1 MFLNQSDKITI
12 YRPAWLAGNKMQ
24 IIKRLRLRARLAG
37 SKKGINTGINHFHPL
52 GVFLNDLSDC
62 TQHQLSAGGE
72 ELPMLPVTWDGVLV
86 SISLIVAFIAS
97 FTALDT
103 AGRVAVSR
111 GWSARFWLLAG
122 GSAMGIGIW
131 AMHFIGMLAMM
142 MPVTMR
148 YDIRLT
154 SLSLLVAILASCLAF
169 GQTVGGLH
177 LTRHRLLRGSL
188 ILGAGVAAMHYLGMY
203 ALLIEPRPEWNSVL
217 VVLSVLIAFVASG
230 VALWLA
236 FHLRKGEHHLLLM
249 RGLAS
254 LVMGIAIA
262 GMHYVGMAAAT
273 FSHHSMMQSQGLSNP
288 GLAVWVTLITL
299 TILGITLLCSMLDAQ
314 MRATRLAARLRFA
327 NKELLQLALHDNL
340 TALPNR
346 VMLEQ
351 QLDRVIK
358 KAMLN
363 DFRFA
368 VIYMDLDGFKAV
380 NDTWGHHVGDRL
392 LLAVAERLRSQLSE
406 TMLLAR
412 LGGDEFVL
420 MVKRCDISPA
430 RQLAQRLVKVIGKP
444 FEFDRYVLHVSLS
457 AGIAIFPLHGRNRQ
471 ELLFN
476 ADAAMY
482 HTKNSGRNGWCLFE
496 RAMSAATQ
504 HQLELTNDLWE
515 ALERQ
520 QMRLFYQPKF
530 RSGGTRL
537 MGFEALLRW
546 QHPQRGLLTPELFL
560 PRAEKTG
567 QIVALGNWVI
577 EEACRQLRIWHN
589 QGHTEWTVSVNLS
602 ALQFHQRDLLATL
615 TRTLTRYQL
624 PGCALM
630 LEITEAIA
638 MRDPVFSQQRIR
650 ELQQAGVSIAIDN
663 FGIGYANLLHLKDL
677 DASELKI
684 DRSFINSLR
693 PGSED
698 ATVVSAMLTL
708 AQSLNLRMVAEGVE
722 TEEQQ
727 HLLTSLGFDALQ
739 GYLLGKPTPADRVE
753 VFSLAAR
760 QHPMPAASG

>member
-1 MFLNQSDKITI
+1 
-12 YRPAWLAGNKMQ
+12 
-24 IIKRLRLRARLAG
+24 
-37 SKKGINTGINHFHPL
+37 
-52 GVFLNDLSDC
+52 
-62 TQHQLSAGGE
+62 
-72 ELPMLPVTWDGVLV
+72 MLPVTWDSVLICV
-86 SISLIVAFIAS
+86 SLIVVFIAT

-111 GWSARFWLLAG
+111 GWSARFWLLVG
-122 GSAMGIGIW
+122 GIAMGIGVW
-131 AMHFIGMLAMM
+131 SMHFIGMLAMM
-142 MPVTMR
+142 LPMIMR
-148 YDIRLT
+148 YDTRLT
-154 SLSLLVAILASCLAF
+154 ILSLLVAILASVLAF

-177 LTRHRLLRGSL
+177 LTRQRLLRGTL
-188 ILGAGVAAMHYLGMY
+188 ILGAGVVVMHYLGMY
-203 ALLIEPRPEWNSVL
+203 ALLIEPQPEWNALL
-217 VVLSVLIAFVASG
+217 VALSVLIAFAASG
-230 VALWLA
+230 LALWLA
-236 FHLRKGEHHLLLM
+236 FHLRQGDHHLMLM

-262 GMHYVGMAAAT
+262 GMHYVGMAAAE
-273 FSHHSMMQSQGLSNP
+273 FSHSSMMQPHGVSNA

-299 TILGITLLCSMLDAQ
+299 TILGVTLLSSMLDAQ
-314 MRATRLAARLRFA
+314 LRAARLATRLNRANQELR
-327 NKELLQLALHDNL
+327 QLAMHDNL
-340 TALPNR
+340 TTLPNR

-351 QLDRVIK
+351 QLDLAIK
-358 KAMLN
+358 QAMLN
-363 DFRFA
+363 EHRFA

-392 LLAVAERLRSQLSE
+392 LVAVAERLCSQLSN
-406 TMLLAR
+406 TMLLVR

-420 MVKRCDISPA
+420 MAECDISAA
-430 RQLAQRLVKVIGKP
+430 RQLAQKLVKVISSP
-444 FEFDRYVLHVSLS
+444 FELDRYVLHVSLS

-482 HTKNSGRNGWCLFE
+482 HTKHSGRNGWCLFE
-496 RAMSAATQ
+496 PAMSAATQ
-504 HQLELTNDLWE
+504 HQLELANDLWE
-515 ALERQ
+515 AIERE

-530 RSGGTRL
+530 CSGGTRL

-567 QIVALGNWVI
+567 QIIALGNWVI
-577 EEACRQLRIWHN
+577 GEACRQLRIWHS
-589 QGHTEWTVSVNLS
+589 QGHSDWTVSVNLS
-602 ALQFHQRDLLATL
+602 ALQFHQRDLLTILTQTL
-615 TRTLTRYQL
+615 ARNQL
-624 PGCALM
+624 PGSALM

-638 MRDPVFSQQRIR
+638 MRDPAFSQQRIR
-650 ELQQAGVSIAIDN
+650 ELQQAGVSVAIDN

-684 DRSFINSLR
+684 DRSFINCLR

-753 VFSLAAR
+753 ALSFPSLR
-760 QHPMPAASG
+760 QPVASLSG

>member
-1 MFLNQSDKITI
+1 
-12 YRPAWLAGNKMQ
+12 
-24 IIKRLRLRARLAG
+24 
-37 SKKGINTGINHFHPL
+37 
-52 GVFLNDLSDC
+52 
-62 TQHQLSAGGE
+62 
-72 ELPMLPVTWDGVLV
+72 MLPVTWDSVLICV
-86 SISLIVAFIAS
+86 SLIVAFIAS

-111 GWSARFWLLAG
+111 GWSARFWLLVG
-122 GSAMGIGIW
+122 GIAMGIGVW

-142 MPVTMR
+142 MPMMMR
-148 YDIRLT
+148 YDTRLT
-154 SLSLLVAILASCLAF
+154 ILSLLVAILASVLAF

-177 LTRHRLLRGSL
+177 LTRQRLLRGTL
-188 ILGAGVAAMHYLGMY
+188 ILGAGVVVMHYLGMY
-203 ALLIEPRPEWNSVL
+203 ALLIEPQPEWNALL
-217 VVLSVLIAFVASG
+217 VALSVLIAFAASG
-230 VALWLA
+230 LALWLA
-236 FHLRKGEHHLLLM
+236 FHLRQGDHHLMLM

-262 GMHYVGMAAAT
+262 GMHYVGMAAAE
-273 FSHHSMMQSQGLSNP
+273 FSHSSMMQPHGVSNA

-299 TILGITLLCSMLDAQ
+299 TILGITLLSSMLDAQ
-314 MRATRLAARLRFA
+314 LRAARLATRLNRANQELR
-327 NKELLQLALHDNL
+327 QLAMHDNL
-340 TALPNR
+340 TTLPNR

-351 QLDRVIK
+351 QLDLAIK
-358 KAMLN
+358 QAMLN
-363 DFRFA
+363 EHRFA

-392 LLAVAERLRSQLSE
+392 LVAVAERLCSQLSN
-406 TMLLAR
+406 TMLLVR

-420 MVKRCDISPA
+420 MAECDISAA
-430 RQLAQRLVKVIGKP
+430 RQLAQKLVKVISSP
-444 FEFDRYVLHVSLS
+444 FELDRYVLHVSLS

-482 HTKNSGRNGWCLFE
+482 HTKHSGRNGWCLFE
-496 RAMSAATQ
+496 PAMSAATQ
-504 HQLELTNDLWE
+504 HQLELANDLWE
-515 ALERQ
+515 AIERE

-530 RSGGTRL
+530 CSGGTRL

-567 QIVALGNWVI
+567 QIIALGNWVI
-577 EEACRQLRIWHN
+577 GEACRQLRIWHS
-589 QGHTEWTVSVNLS
+589 QGHSDWTVSVNLS
-602 ALQFHQRDLLATL
+602 ALQFHQRDLLTILTQTL
-615 TRTLTRYQL
+615 ARNQL
-624 PGCALM
+624 PGSALM

-638 MRDPVFSQQRIR
+638 MRDPAFSQQRIR
-650 ELQQAGVSIAIDN
+650 ELQQAGVSVAIDN

-684 DRSFINSLR
+684 DRSFINCLR

-753 VFSLAAR
+753 ALSFPSLR
-760 QHPMPAASG
+760 QPVASLSG

>member
-1 MFLNQSDKITI
+1 
-12 YRPAWLAGNKMQ
+12 
-24 IIKRLRLRARLAG
+24 
-37 SKKGINTGINHFHPL
+37 
-52 GVFLNDLSDC
+52 
-62 TQHQLSAGGE
+62 
-72 ELPMLPVTWDGVLV
+72 MLPVTWDSVLICV
-86 SISLIVAFIAS
+86 SLIVAFIAS

-111 GWSARFWLLAG
+111 GWSARFWLLVG
-122 GSAMGIGIW
+122 GTAMGIGVW

-142 MPVTMR
+142 LPMMMR
-148 YDIRLT
+148 YDTRLT
-154 SLSLLVAILASCLAF
+154 ILSLLVAILASMLAF

-177 LTRHRLLRGSL
+177 LTRQRLLRGTL
-188 ILGAGVAAMHYLGMY
+188 ILGAGVAIMHYLCMY
-203 ALLIEPRPEWNSVL
+203 ALLIEPQPEWNALL
-217 VVLSVLIAFVASG
+217 VALSVLIAFAASG
-230 VALWLA
+230 LALWLA
-236 FHLRKGEHHLLLM
+236 FHLRQGDHHLMLM

-262 GMHYVGMAAAT
+262 GMHYVGMAAAE
-273 FSHHSMMQSQGLSNP
+273 FSHSSMMQPHGVSNA

-299 TILGITLLCSMLDAQ
+299 TILGITLLSSMLDAQ
-314 MRATRLAARLRFA
+314 LRAARLATRLNRANQELR
-327 NKELLQLALHDNL
+327 QLAMHDNL
-340 TALPNR
+340 TTLPNR

-351 QLDRVIK
+351 QLDLAIK
-358 KAMLN
+358 QAMIN
-363 DFRFA
+363 EHRFA

-392 LLAVAERLRSQLSE
+392 LVAVAERLRSQLSN
-406 TMLLAR
+406 TMLLVR

-420 MVKRCDISPA
+420 MAECDISAA
-430 RQLAQRLVKVIGKP
+430 RQLAQKLVKVISSP
-444 FEFDRYVLHVSLS
+444 FELDRYVLHVSLS

-482 HTKNSGRNGWCLFE
+482 HTKHSGRNGWCLFE
-496 RAMSAATQ
+496 PAMSAATQ
-504 HQLELTNDLWE
+504 HQLELANDLWE
-515 ALERQ
+515 AIERE

-530 RSGGTRL
+530 CSGGARL

-567 QIVALGNWVI
+567 QIIALGNWVI
-577 EEACRQLRIWHN
+577 GEACRQLRIWHN
-589 QGHTEWTVSVNLS
+589 QGHSDWTVSVNLS
-602 ALQFHQRDLLATL
+602 ALQFHQRDLLTILTQTL
-615 TRTLTRYQL
+615 ARYQL
-624 PGCALM
+624 PGSALM

-638 MRDPVFSQQRIR
+638 MRDPAFSQQRIR
-650 ELQQAGVSIAIDN
+650 ELQQAGVSVAIDN

-684 DRSFINSLR
+684 DRSFINCLR

-753 VFSLAAR
+753 ALSFPSLR
-760 QHPMPAASG
+760 QPVASLSG

>member
-1 MFLNQSDKITI
+1 
-12 YRPAWLAGNKMQ
+12 
-24 IIKRLRLRARLAG
+24 
-37 SKKGINTGINHFHPL
+37 
-52 GVFLNDLSDC
+52 
-62 TQHQLSAGGE
+62 
-72 ELPMLPVTWDGVLV
+72 MLPVTWDSVLICV
-86 SISLIVAFIAS
+86 SLIVVFIAS

-111 GWSARFWLLAG
+111 GWSARFWLLVG
-122 GSAMGIGIW
+122 GIAMGIGVW

-142 MPVTMR
+142 MPMMMR
-148 YDIRLT
+148 YDTRLT
-154 SLSLLVAILASCLAF
+154 ILSLLVAILASVLAF

-177 LTRHRLLRGSL
+177 LTRQRLLRGTL
-188 ILGAGVAAMHYLGMY
+188 ILGAGVVVMHYLGMY
-203 ALLIEPRPEWNSVL
+203 ALLIEPQPEWNALL
-217 VVLSVLIAFVASG
+217 VALSVLIAFAASG
-230 VALWLA
+230 LALWLA
-236 FHLRKGEHHLLLM
+236 FHLRQGDHHLMLM

-262 GMHYVGMAAAT
+262 GMHYVGMAAAE
-273 FSHHSMMQSQGLSNP
+273 FSHSSMMQPHGVSNA

-299 TILGITLLCSMLDAQ
+299 TILGVTLLSSMLDAQ
-314 MRATRLAARLRFA
+314 LRAARLATRLNRANQELR
-327 NKELLQLALHDNL
+327 QLAMHDNL
-340 TALPNR
+340 TTLPNR

-351 QLDRVIK
+351 QLDLAIK
-358 KAMLN
+358 QAMLN
-363 DFRFA
+363 EHHFA

-392 LLAVAERLRSQLSE
+392 LVAVAERLCSQLSN
-406 TMLLAR
+406 TMLLVR

-420 MVKRCDISPA
+420 MAECDISAA
-430 RQLAQRLVKVIGKP
+430 RQLAQKLVKVISSP
-444 FEFDRYVLHVSLS
+444 FELDRYVLHVSLS

-482 HTKNSGRNGWCLFE
+482 HTKHSGRNGWCLFE
-496 RAMSAATQ
+496 PAMSAATQ
-504 HQLELTNDLWE
+504 HQLELANDLWE
-515 ALERQ
+515 AIERE

-530 RSGGTRL
+530 CSGGTRL

-567 QIVALGNWVI
+567 QIIALGNWVI
-577 EEACRQLRIWHN
+577 GEACRQLRIWHS
-589 QGHTEWTVSVNLS
+589 QGHSDWTVSVNLS
-602 ALQFHQRDLLATL
+602 ALQFHQRDLLTILTQTL
-615 TRTLTRYQL
+615 ARYQL
-624 PGCALM
+624 PGSALM

-638 MRDPVFSQQRIR
+638 MRDPAFSQQRIR
-650 ELQQAGVSIAIDN
+650 ELQQAGVSVAIDN

-684 DRSFINSLR
+684 DRSFINCLR

-753 VFSLAAR
+753 ALSFPSLR
-760 QHPMPAASG
+760 QPVASLSG

>member
-1 MFLNQSDKITI
+1 
-12 YRPAWLAGNKMQ
+12 
-24 IIKRLRLRARLAG
+24 
-37 SKKGINTGINHFHPL
+37 
-52 GVFLNDLSDC
+52 
-62 TQHQLSAGGE
+62 
-72 ELPMLPVTWDGVLV
+72 MLPVTWDSVLICV
-86 SISLIVAFIAS
+86 SLIVAFIAS

-111 GWSARFWLLAG
+111 GWSARFWLLVG
-122 GSAMGIGIW
+122 GIAMGIGVW

-142 MPVTMR
+142 LPMMMR
-148 YDIRLT
+148 YDTRLT
-154 SLSLLVAILASCLAF
+154 ILSLLVAILASVLAF

-177 LTRHRLLRGSL
+177 LTRQRLLRGTL
-188 ILGAGVAAMHYLGMY
+188 ILGAGVVVMHYLGMY
-203 ALLIEPRPEWNSVL
+203 ALLIEPQPEWNALL
-217 VVLSVLIAFVASG
+217 VALSVLIAFAASG
-230 VALWLA
+230 LALWLA
-236 FHLRKGEHHLLLM
+236 FHLRQGDHHLMMM

-262 GMHYVGMAAAT
+262 GMHYVGMAAAE
-273 FSHHSMMQSQGLSNP
+273 FSHSSMMQPHGVSNA

-299 TILGITLLCSMLDAQ
+299 TILGITLLSSMLDAQ
-314 MRATRLAARLRFA
+314 LRAARLATRLNRANQELR
-327 NKELLQLALHDNL
+327 QLAMHDNL
-340 TALPNR
+340 TTLPNR

-351 QLDRVIK
+351 QLDLAIK
-358 KAMLN
+358 QAMLN
-363 DFRFA
+363 EHRFA

-392 LLAVAERLRSQLSE
+392 LVAVAERLRSQLSN
-406 TMLLAR
+406 TMLLVR

-420 MVKRCDISPA
+420 MAECDISA
-430 RQLAQRLVKVIGKP
+430 VRQLAQKLVKVISSP
-444 FEFDRYVLHVSLS
+444 FELDRYVLHVSLS

-482 HTKNSGRNGWCLFE
+482 HTKHSGRNGWCLFE
-496 RAMSAATQ
+496 PAMSAATQ
-504 HQLELTNDLWE
+504 HQLELANDLWE
-515 ALERQ
+515 AIERE

-530 RSGGTRL
+530 CSGGTRL

-567 QIVALGNWVI
+567 QIIALGNWVI
-577 EEACRQLRIWHN
+577 GEACRQLRLWHS
-589 QGHTEWTVSVNLS
+589 QGHSDWTVSVNLS
-602 ALQFHQRDLLATL
+602 ALQFHQRDLLTILTQTL
-615 TRTLTRYQL
+615 ARNQL
-624 PGCALM
+624 PGSALM

-638 MRDPVFSQQRIR
+638 MRDPAFSQQRIR
-650 ELQQAGVSIAIDN
+650 ELQQAGVSVAIDN

-684 DRSFINSLR
+684 DLSFINCLR

-753 VFSLAAR
+753 ALSFPSLR
-760 QHPMPAASG
+760 QPVASLSG

>member
-1 MFLNQSDKITI
+1 
-12 YRPAWLAGNKMQ
+12 
-24 IIKRLRLRARLAG
+24 
-37 SKKGINTGINHFHPL
+37 
-52 GVFLNDLSDC
+52 
-62 TQHQLSAGGE
+62 
-72 ELPMLPVTWDGVLV
+72 MLPVTWDSVLICV
-86 SISLIVAFIAS
+86 SLIVVFIAS

-103 AGRVAVSR
+103 AGRVAVTR
-111 GWSARFWLLAG
+111 GWSARFWLLVG
-122 GSAMGIGIW
+122 GIAMGIGVW

-142 MPVTMR
+142 LPMMMR
-148 YDIRLT
+148 YDTRLT
-154 SLSLLVAILASCLAF
+154 LLSLLVAILASVLAF

-177 LTRHRLLRGSL
+177 LTRQRLLRGTL
-188 ILGAGVAAMHYLGMY
+188 ILGAGVAIMHYLGMY
-203 ALLIEPRPEWNSVL
+203 ALLIEPQPEWNALL
-217 VVLSVLIAFVASG
+217 VALSVLIAFAASG
-230 VALWLA
+230 LALWLA
-236 FHLRKGEHHLLLM
+236 FHLRQGDHHLMLM

-262 GMHYVGMAAAT
+262 GMHYVGMAAAE
-273 FSHHSMMQSQGLSNP
+273 FSHSSMMQPHGVSNA

-299 TILGITLLCSMLDAQ
+299 TILGITLLSSMLDAQ
-314 MRATRLAARLRFA
+314 LRAARLATRLNRANQELR
-327 NKELLQLALHDNL
+327 QLAMHDNL
-340 TALPNR
+340 TTLPNR

-351 QLDRVIK
+351 QLDLAIK
-358 KAMLN
+358 QAMLN
-363 DFRFA
+363 EHRFA

-392 LLAVAERLRSQLSE
+392 LVAVAERLRSQLSN
-406 TMLLAR
+406 TMLLVR

-420 MVKRCDISPA
+420 MAECDISAA
-430 RQLAQRLVKVIGKP
+430 RQLAQKLVKVISSP
-444 FEFDRYVLHVSLS
+444 FELDRYVLHVSLS

-482 HTKNSGRNGWCLFE
+482 HTKHSGRNGWCLFE
-496 RAMSAATQ
+496 PAMSAATQ
-504 HQLELTNDLWE
+504 HQLELANDLWE
-515 ALERQ
+515 AIERE

-530 RSGGTRL
+530 CSGGTRL

-567 QIVALGNWVI
+567 QIIALGNWVI
-577 EEACRQLRIWHN
+577 GEACRQLRIWHN
-589 QGHTEWTVSVNLS
+589 QGHSDWTVSVNLS
-602 ALQFHQRDLLATL
+602 ALQFHQRDLLTILTQTL
-615 TRTLTRYQL
+615 ARYQL
-624 PGCALM
+624 PGSALM

-638 MRDPVFSQQRIR
+638 MRDPAFSQQRIR
-650 ELQQAGVSIAIDN
+650 ELQQAGVSVAIDN

-684 DRSFINSLR
+684 DRSFINCLR

-753 VFSLAAR
+753 ALSFPSLR
-760 QHPMPAASG
+760 QPVASLPG

>member
-1 MFLNQSDKITI
+1 
-12 YRPAWLAGNKMQ
+12 
-24 IIKRLRLRARLAG
+24 
-37 SKKGINTGINHFHPL
+37 
-52 GVFLNDLSDC
+52 
-62 TQHQLSAGGE
+62 
-72 ELPMLPVTWDGVLV
+72 MLPVTWDSVLICV
-86 SISLIVAFIAS
+86 SLIVVFIAS

-103 AGRVAVSR
+103 AGRVAVTR
-111 GWSARFWLLAG
+111 GWSARFWLLVG
-122 GSAMGIGIW
+122 GIAMGIGVW

-142 MPVTMR
+142 LPMMMR
-148 YDIRLT
+148 YDTRLT
-154 SLSLLVAILASCLAF
+154 ILSLLVAILASVLAF

-177 LTRHRLLRGSL
+177 LTRQRLLCGTL
-188 ILGAGVAAMHYLGMY
+188 ILGAGVVVMHYLGMY
-203 ALLIEPRPEWNSVL
+203 ALLIEPQPKWNALL
-217 VVLSVLIAFVASG
+217 VALSVLIAFAASG
-230 VALWLA
+230 LALWLA
-236 FHLRKGEHHLLLM
+236 FHLRQGDHHLMLM

-262 GMHYVGMAAAT
+262 GMHYVGMAAAE
-273 FSHHSMMQSQGLSNP
+273 FSHSSMMQPHGVSNA

-299 TILGITLLCSMLDAQ
+299 TILGITLLSSMLDAQ
-314 MRATRLAARLRFA
+314 LRAARLATRLNRANQELR
-327 NKELLQLALHDNL
+327 QLAMHDNL
-340 TALPNR
+340 TTLPNR

-351 QLDRVIK
+351 QLDLAIK
-358 KAMLN
+358 QAMIN
-363 DFRFA
+363 EHRFA

-392 LLAVAERLRSQLSE
+392 LVAVAERLRSQLSN
-406 TMLLAR
+406 TMLLVR

-420 MVKRCDISPA
+420 MAECDISA
-430 RQLAQRLVKVIGKP
+430 ACQLAQKLVKVISSP
-444 FEFDRYVLHVSLS
+444 FELDRYVLHVSLS

-482 HTKNSGRNGWCLFE
+482 HTKHSGRNGWCLFE
-496 RAMSAATQ
+496 PAMSAATQ
-504 HQLELTNDLWE
+504 HQLELANDLWE
-515 ALERQ
+515 AIERE

-530 RSGGTRL
+530 CSGGTRL

-567 QIVALGNWVI
+567 QIIALGNWVI
-577 EEACRQLRIWHN
+577 GEACRQLRIWHN
-589 QGHTEWTVSVNLS
+589 QGHSDWTVSVNLS
-602 ALQFHQRDLLATL
+602 ALQFHQRDLLTILTQTL
-615 TRTLTRYQL
+615 ARYQL
-624 PGCALM
+624 PGSALM

-638 MRDPVFSQQRIR
+638 MRDPAFSQQRIR
-650 ELQQAGVSIAIDN
+650 ELQQAGVSVAIDN

-684 DRSFINSLR
+684 DRSFINCLR

-753 VFSLAAR
+753 VLNFPSLR
-760 QHPMPAASG
+760 QPVASLSG

>member
-1 MFLNQSDKITI
+1 
-12 YRPAWLAGNKMQ
+12 
-24 IIKRLRLRARLAG
+24 
-37 SKKGINTGINHFHPL
+37 
-52 GVFLNDLSDC
+52 
-62 TQHQLSAGGE
+62 
-72 ELPMLPVTWDGVLV
+72 MLPVTWDSVLICV
-86 SISLIVAFIAS
+86 SLIVVFIAS

-103 AGRVAVSR
+103 AGRVAVTR
-111 GWSARFWLLAG
+111 GWSARFWLLVG
-122 GSAMGIGIW
+122 GIAMGIGVW

-142 MPVTMR
+142 LPMMMR
-148 YDIRLT
+148 YDTRLT
-154 SLSLLVAILASCLAF
+154 ILSLLVAILASVLAF

-177 LTRHRLLRGSL
+177 LTRQRLLRGTL
-188 ILGAGVAAMHYLGMY
+188 ILGAGVAVMHYLGMY
-203 ALLIEPRPEWNSVL
+203 ALLIEPQPEWNALL
-217 VVLSVLIAFVASG
+217 VALSVLIAFAASG
-230 VALWLA
+230 LALWLA
-236 FHLRKGEHHLLLM
+236 FHLRQGDHHLMLM

-262 GMHYVGMAAAT
+262 GMHYVGMAAAE
-273 FSHHSMMQSQGLSNP
+273 FSHSSMMQPHGVSNA

-299 TILGITLLCSMLDAQ
+299 TILGITLLSSMLDAQ
-314 MRATRLAARLRFA
+314 LRAARLATRLNRANQELR
-327 NKELLQLALHDNL
+327 QLAMHDNL
-340 TALPNR
+340 TTLPNR

-351 QLDRVIK
+351 QLDLAIK
-358 KAMLN
+358 QAMIN
-363 DFRFA
+363 EHRFA

-392 LLAVAERLRSQLSE
+392 LVAVAERLRSQLSN
-406 TMLLAR
+406 TMLLVR

-420 MVKRCDISPA
+420 MAECDISAA
-430 RQLAQRLVKVIGKP
+430 RQLAQKLVKVISSP
-444 FEFDRYVLHVSLS
+444 FELDRYVLHVSLS

-482 HTKNSGRNGWCLFE
+482 HTKHSGRNGWCLFE
-496 RAMSAATQ
+496 PAMSAATQ
-504 HQLELTNDLWE
+504 HQLELANDLWE
-515 ALERQ
+515 AIERE

-530 RSGGTRL
+530 CSGGTRL

-567 QIVALGNWVI
+567 QIIALGNWVI
-577 EEACRQLRIWHN
+577 GEACRQLRIWHN
-589 QGHTEWTVSVNLS
+589 QGHSDWTVSVNLS
-602 ALQFHQRDLLATL
+602 ALQFHQRDLLTILTQTL
-615 TRTLTRYQL
+615 ARYQL
-624 PGCALM
+624 PGSALM

-638 MRDPVFSQQRIR
+638 MRDPAFSQQRIR
-650 ELQQAGVSIAIDN
+650 ELQQAGVSVAIDN

-684 DRSFINSLR
+684 DRSFINCLR

-753 VFSLAAR
+753 ALSFPSLR
-760 QHPMPAASG
+760 QPVVSLPG

>member
-1 MFLNQSDKITI
+1 
-12 YRPAWLAGNKMQ
+12 
-24 IIKRLRLRARLAG
+24 
-37 SKKGINTGINHFHPL
+37 
-52 GVFLNDLSDC
+52 
-62 TQHQLSAGGE
+62 
-72 ELPMLPVTWDGVLV
+72 MLPVTWDSVLICV
-86 SISLIVAFIAS
+86 SLIVAFIAS

-111 GWSARFWLLAG
+111 GWSARFWLLVG
-122 GSAMGIGIW
+122 GIAMGIGVW

-142 MPVTMR
+142 MPMMMR
-148 YDIRLT
+148 YDTRLT
-154 SLSLLVAILASCLAF
+154 ILSLLVAILASVLAF

-177 LTRHRLLRGSL
+177 LTRQRLLRGTL
-188 ILGAGVAAMHYLGMY
+188 ILGAGVVVMHYLGMY
-203 ALLIEPRPEWNSVL
+203 ALLIEPQPEWNALL
-217 VVLSVLIAFVASG
+217 VALSVLIAFAASG
-230 VALWLA
+230 LALWLA
-236 FHLRKGEHHLLLM
+236 FHLRQGDHHLMLM
-249 RGLAS
+249 RGLVS

-262 GMHYVGMAAAT
+262 GMHYVGMAAAE
-273 FSHHSMMQSQGLSNP
+273 FSHSSMMQPHGVSNA

-299 TILGITLLCSMLDAQ
+299 TILGITLLSSMLDAQ
-314 MRATRLAARLRFA
+314 LRAARLA
-327 NKELLQLALHDNL
+327 NRLNRANQELRQLAMHDNL
-340 TALPNR
+340 TTLPNR

-351 QLDRVIK
+351 QLDLAIK
-358 KAMLN
+358 QAMLN
-363 DFRFA
+363 EHRFA

-392 LLAVAERLRSQLSE
+392 LVAVAERLCSQLSN
-406 TMLLAR
+406 TMLLVR

-420 MVKRCDISPA
+420 MAECDISAA
-430 RQLAQRLVKVIGKP
+430 RQLAQKLVKVISSP
-444 FEFDRYVLHVSLS
+444 FELDRYVLHVSLS

-482 HTKNSGRNGWCLFE
+482 HTKHSGRNGWCLFE
-496 RAMSAATQ
+496 PAMSAATQ
-504 HQLELTNDLWE
+504 HQLELANDLWE
-515 ALERQ
+515 AIERE

-530 RSGGTRL
+530 CSGGTRL

-567 QIVALGNWVI
+567 QIIALGNWVI
-577 EEACRQLRIWHN
+577 GEACRQLRIWHS
-589 QGHTEWTVSVNLS
+589 QGHSDWTVSVNLS
-602 ALQFHQRDLLATL
+602 ALQFHQRDLLTILTQTL
-615 TRTLTRYQL
+615 ARNQL
-624 PGCALM
+624 PGSALM

-638 MRDPVFSQQRIR
+638 MRDPAFSQQRIR
-650 ELQQAGVSIAIDN
+650 ELQQAGVSVAIDN

-684 DRSFINSLR
+684 DRSFINCLR

-753 VFSLAAR
+753 ALSFPSLR
-760 QHPMPAASG
+760 QPVASMSG

>member
-1 MFLNQSDKITI
+1 
-12 YRPAWLAGNKMQ
+12 
-24 IIKRLRLRARLAG
+24 
-37 SKKGINTGINHFHPL
+37 
-52 GVFLNDLSDC
+52 
-62 TQHQLSAGGE
+62 
-72 ELPMLPVTWDGVLV
+72 MLPVTWDSVLICV
-86 SISLIVAFIAS
+86 SLIVVFIAS

-111 GWSARFWLLAG
+111 GWSARFWLLVG
-122 GSAMGIGIW
+122 GIAMGIGVW
-131 AMHFIGMLAMM
+131 SMHFIGMLAMM
-142 MPVTMR
+142 LPMIMR
-148 YDIRLT
+148 YDTRLT
-154 SLSLLVAILASCLAF
+154 ILSLLVAILASVLAF

-177 LTRHRLLRGSL
+177 LTRQRLLRGTL
-188 ILGAGVAAMHYLGMY
+188 ILGAGVVVMHYLGMY
-203 ALLIEPRPEWNSVL
+203 ALLIEPQPEWNALL
-217 VVLSVLIAFVASG
+217 VALSVLIAFAASG
-230 VALWLA
+230 LALWLA
-236 FHLRKGEHHLLLM
+236 FHLRQGDHHLMLM

-262 GMHYVGMAAAT
+262 GMHYVGMAAAE
-273 FSHHSMMQSQGLSNP
+273 FSHSSMMQPHGVSNA

-299 TILGITLLCSMLDAQ
+299 TILGVTLLSSMLDAQ
-314 MRATRLAARLRFA
+314 LRAARLATRLNRANQELR
-327 NKELLQLALHDNL
+327 QLAMHDNL
-340 TALPNR
+340 TTLPNR

-351 QLDRVIK
+351 QLDLAIK
-358 KAMLN
+358 QAMLN
-363 DFRFA
+363 EHRFA

-392 LLAVAERLRSQLSE
+392 LVAVAERLCSQLSN
-406 TMLLAR
+406 TMLLVR

-420 MVKRCDISPA
+420 MAECDISAA
-430 RQLAQRLVKVIGKP
+430 RQLAQKLVKVISSP
-444 FEFDRYVLHVSLS
+444 FELDRYVLHVSLS

-482 HTKNSGRNGWCLFE
+482 HTKHSGRNGWCLFE
-496 RAMSAATQ
+496 PAMSAATQ
-504 HQLELTNDLWE
+504 HQLELANDLWE
-515 ALERQ
+515 AIERE

-530 RSGGTRL
+530 CSGGTRL

-567 QIVALGNWVI
+567 QIIALGNWVI
-577 EEACRQLRIWHN
+577 GEACRQLRIWHS
-589 QGHTEWTVSVNLS
+589 QGHSDWTVSVNLS
-602 ALQFHQRDLLATL
+602 ALQFHQRDLLTILTQTL
-615 TRTLTRYQL
+615 ARNQL
-624 PGCALM
+624 PGSALM

-638 MRDPVFSQQRIR
+638 MRDPAFSQQRIR
-650 ELQQAGVSIAIDN
+650 ELQQAGVSVAIDN

-684 DRSFINSLR
+684 DRSFINCLR

-753 VFSLAAR
+753 ALSFPSLR
-760 QHPMPAASG
+760 QPVASMSG

>member
-1 MFLNQSDKITI
+1 
-12 YRPAWLAGNKMQ
+12 
-24 IIKRLRLRARLAG
+24 
-37 SKKGINTGINHFHPL
+37 
-52 GVFLNDLSDC
+52 
-62 TQHQLSAGGE
+62 
-72 ELPMLPVTWDGVLV
+72 MLPVTWDSVLICV
-86 SISLIVAFIAS
+86 SLIVVFIAS

-103 AGRVAVSR
+103 AGRVAVTR
-111 GWSARFWLLAG
+111 GWSARFWLLVG
-122 GSAMGIGIW
+122 GIAMGIGVW

-142 MPVTMR
+142 LPMMMR
-148 YDIRLT
+148 YDTRLT
-154 SLSLLVAILASCLAF
+154 ILSLLVAILASVLAF

-177 LTRHRLLRGSL
+177 LTRQRLLRGTL
-188 ILGAGVAAMHYLGMY
+188 ILGAGVAIMHYLGMY
-203 ALLIEPRPEWNSVL
+203 ALLIEPQPEWNALL
-217 VVLSVLIAFVASG
+217 VALSVLIAFAASG
-230 VALWLA
+230 LALWLA
-236 FHLRKGEHHLLLM
+236 FHLRQGDHHLMLM

-262 GMHYVGMAAAT
+262 GMHYVGMAAAE
-273 FSHHSMMQSQGLSNP
+273 FSHSSMMQPHGVSNA

-299 TILGITLLCSMLDAQ
+299 TILGITLLSSMLDAQ
-314 MRATRLAARLRFA
+314 LRAARLATRLNRANQELR
-327 NKELLQLALHDNL
+327 QLAMHDNL
-340 TALPNR
+340 TTLPNR

-351 QLDRVIK
+351 QLDLAIK
-358 KAMLN
+358 QAMIN
-363 DFRFA
+363 EHRFA

-392 LLAVAERLRSQLSE
+392 LVAVAERLRSQLSN
-406 TMLLAR
+406 TMLLVR

-420 MVKRCDISPA
+420 MAECDISAA
-430 RQLAQRLVKVIGKP
+430 RQLAQKLVKVISSP
-444 FEFDRYVLHVSLS
+444 FELDRYVLHVSLS

-482 HTKNSGRNGWCLFE
+482 HTKHSGRNGWCLFE
-496 RAMSAATQ
+496 PAMSAATQ
-504 HQLELTNDLWE
+504 HQLELANDLWE
-515 ALERQ
+515 AIERE

-530 RSGGTRL
+530 CSGGTRL

-567 QIVALGNWVI
+567 QIIALGNWVVG
-577 EEACRQLRIWHN
+577 EACRQLRIWHN
-589 QGHTEWTVSVNLS
+589 QGHSDWTVSVNLS
-602 ALQFHQRDLLATL
+602 ALQFHQRDLLTILTQTL
-615 TRTLTRYQL
+615 ARYQL
-624 PGCALM
+624 PGSALM

-638 MRDPVFSQQRIR
+638 MRDPAFSQQRIR
-650 ELQQAGVSIAIDN
+650 ELQQAGVSVAIDN

-684 DRSFINSLR
+684 DRSFINCLR

-753 VFSLAAR
+753 ALSFPSLR
-760 QHPMPAASG
+760 QPVASLPG

>member
-1 MFLNQSDKITI
+1 
-12 YRPAWLAGNKMQ
+12 
-24 IIKRLRLRARLAG
+24 
-37 SKKGINTGINHFHPL
+37 
-52 GVFLNDLSDC
+52 
-62 TQHQLSAGGE
+62 
-72 ELPMLPVTWDGVLV
+72 MLPVTWDSVLICV
-86 SISLIVAFIAS
+86 SLIVAFIAS

-111 GWSARFWLLAG
+111 GWSARFWLLVG
-122 GSAMGIGIW
+122 GIAMGIGVW

-142 MPVTMR
+142 LPMIMR
-148 YDIRLT
+148 YDTRLT
-154 SLSLLVAILASCLAF
+154 ILSLLVAILASVLAF

-177 LTRHRLLRGSL
+177 LTRQRLLRGTL
-188 ILGAGVAAMHYLGMY
+188 ILGAGVVVMHYLGMY
-203 ALLIEPRPEWNSVL
+203 ALLIEPQPEWNALL
-217 VVLSVLIAFVASG
+217 VALSVLIAFAASG
-230 VALWLA
+230 LALWLA
-236 FHLRKGEHHLLLM
+236 FHLRQGDHHLMLM

-262 GMHYVGMAAAT
+262 GMHYVGMAAAE
-273 FSHHSMMQSQGLSNP
+273 FSHSSMMQPHGVSNA

-299 TILGITLLCSMLDAQ
+299 TILGITLLSSMLDAQ
-314 MRATRLAARLRFA
+314 LRAARLATRLNRANQELR
-327 NKELLQLALHDNL
+327 QLAMHDNL
-340 TALPNR
+340 TTLPNR

-351 QLDRVIK
+351 QLDLAIK
-358 KAMLN
+358 QAMLN
-363 DFRFA
+363 EHRFA

-392 LLAVAERLRSQLSE
+392 LVAVAERLCSQLSN
-406 TMLLAR
+406 TMLLVR

-420 MVKRCDISPA
+420 MAECDISAA
-430 RQLAQRLVKVIGKP
+430 RQLAQKLVKVISSP
-444 FEFDRYVLHVSLS
+444 FELDRYVLHVSLS

-482 HTKNSGRNGWCLFE
+482 HTKHSGRNGWCLFE
-496 RAMSAATQ
+496 PAMSAATQ
-504 HQLELTNDLWE
+504 HQLELANDLWE
-515 ALERQ
+515 AIERE

-530 RSGGTRL
+530 CSGGTRL
-537 MGFEALLRW
+537 IGFEALLRW

-567 QIVALGNWVI
+567 QIIALGNWVI
-577 EEACRQLRIWHN
+577 GEACRQLRIWHS
-589 QGHTEWTVSVNLS
+589 QGHSDWTVSVNLS
-602 ALQFHQRDLLATL
+602 ALQFHQRDLLTILTQTL
-615 TRTLTRYQL
+615 ARYQL
-624 PGCALM
+624 PGSALM

-638 MRDPVFSQQRIR
+638 MRDPAFSQQRIR
-650 ELQQAGVSIAIDN
+650 ELQQAGVSVAIDN

-684 DRSFINSLR
+684 DRSFINCLR

-753 VFSLAAR
+753 ALSFPSLR
-760 QHPMPAASG
+760 QPVASLSG

>member
-1 MFLNQSDKITI
+1 
-12 YRPAWLAGNKMQ
+12 
-24 IIKRLRLRARLAG
+24 
-37 SKKGINTGINHFHPL
+37 
-52 GVFLNDLSDC
+52 
-62 TQHQLSAGGE
+62 
-72 ELPMLPVTWDGVLV
+72 MLPVTWDSVLICV
-86 SISLIVAFIAS
+86 SLIVVFIAS

-111 GWSARFWLLAG
+111 GWSARFWLLVG
-122 GSAMGIGIW
+122 GIAMGIGVW

-142 MPVTMR
+142 MPMMMR
-148 YDIRLT
+148 YDTRLT
-154 SLSLLVAILASCLAF
+154 ILSLLVAILASVLAF

-177 LTRHRLLRGSL
+177 LTRQRLLRGTL
-188 ILGAGVAAMHYLGMY
+188 ILGAGVVVMHYLGMY
-203 ALLIEPRPEWNSVL
+203 ALLIEPQPEWNALL
-217 VVLSVLIAFVASG
+217 VALSVLIAFAASG
-230 VALWLA
+230 LALWLA
-236 FHLRKGEHHLLLM
+236 FHLRQGDHHLMLM

-262 GMHYVGMAAAT
+262 GMHYVGMAAAE
-273 FSHHSMMQSQGLSNP
+273 FSHSSMMQPHGVSNA

-299 TILGITLLCSMLDAQ
+299 TILGITLLSSMLDAQ
-314 MRATRLAARLRFA
+314 LRAARLATRLNRANQELR
-327 NKELLQLALHDNL
+327 QLAMHDNL
-340 TALPNR
+340 TTLPNR

-351 QLDRVIK
+351 QLDLAIK
-358 KAMLN
+358 QAMLN
-363 DFRFA
+363 EHRFA

-392 LLAVAERLRSQLSE
+392 LVAVAERLCSQLSN
-406 TMLLAR
+406 TMLLVR

-420 MVKRCDISPA
+420 MAECDISAA
-430 RQLAQRLVKVIGKP
+430 RQLAQKLVKVISSP
-444 FEFDRYVLHVSLS
+444 FELDRYLLHVSLS

-482 HTKNSGRNGWCLFE
+482 HTKHSGRNGWCLFE
-496 RAMSAATQ
+496 PAMSAATQ
-504 HQLELTNDLWE
+504 HQLELANDLWE
-515 ALERQ
+515 AIERE

-530 RSGGTRL
+530 CSGGTRL
-537 MGFEALLRW
+537 IGFEALLRW

-567 QIVALGNWVI
+567 QIIALGNWVI
-577 EEACRQLRIWHN
+577 GEACRQLRIWHS
-589 QGHTEWTVSVNLS
+589 QGHSDWTVSVNLS
-602 ALQFHQRDLLATL
+602 ALQFHQRDLLTILTQTL
-615 TRTLTRYQL
+615 ARYQL
-624 PGCALM
+624 PGSALM

-638 MRDPVFSQQRIR
+638 MRDPAFSQQRIR
-650 ELQQAGVSIAIDN
+650 ELQQAGVSVAIDN

-684 DRSFINSLR
+684 DRSFINCLR

-753 VFSLAAR
+753 ALSFPSLR
-760 QHPMPAASG
+760 QPVASLSG

>member
-1 MFLNQSDKITI
+1 
-12 YRPAWLAGNKMQ
+12 
-24 IIKRLRLRARLAG
+24 
-37 SKKGINTGINHFHPL
+37 
-52 GVFLNDLSDC
+52 
-62 TQHQLSAGGE
+62 
-72 ELPMLPVTWDGVLV
+72 MLPVTWDSVLICV
-86 SISLIVAFIAS
+86 SLIVVFIAS

-111 GWSARFWLLAG
+111 GWSARLWLLVG
-122 GSAMGIGIW
+122 GIAMGIGVW

-142 MPVTMR
+142 MPMMMR
-148 YDIRLT
+148 YDTRLT
-154 SLSLLVAILASCLAF
+154 ILSLLVAILASVLAF

-177 LTRHRLLRGSL
+177 LTRQRLLRGTL
-188 ILGAGVAAMHYLGMY
+188 ILGAGVVVMHYLGMY
-203 ALLIEPRPEWNSVL
+203 ALLIEPQPEWNALL
-217 VVLSVLIAFVASG
+217 VALSVLIAFAASG
-230 VALWLA
+230 LALWLA
-236 FHLRKGEHHLLLM
+236 FHLRQGDHHLMLM

-262 GMHYVGMAAAT
+262 GMHYVGMAAAE
-273 FSHHSMMQSQGLSNP
+273 FSHSSMMQPHGVSNA

-299 TILGITLLCSMLDAQ
+299 TILGVTLLSSMLDAQ
-314 MRATRLAARLRFA
+314 LRAARLATRLNRANQELR
-327 NKELLQLALHDNL
+327 QLAMHDNL

-351 QLDRVIK
+351 QLDLAIK
-358 KAMLN
+358 QAMLN
-363 DFRFA
+363 EHRFA

-392 LLAVAERLRSQLSE
+392 LVAVAERLCSQLSN
-406 TMLLAR
+406 TMLLVR

-420 MVKRCDISPA
+420 MAECDISAA
-430 RQLAQRLVKVIGKP
+430 RQLAQKLVKVISSP
-444 FEFDRYVLHVSLS
+444 FELDRYVLHVSLS

-482 HTKNSGRNGWCLFE
+482 HTKHSGRNGWCLFE
-496 RAMSAATQ
+496 PAMSAATQ
-504 HQLELTNDLWE
+504 HQLELANDLWE
-515 ALERQ
+515 AIERE

-530 RSGGTRL
+530 CSGGTRL

-567 QIVALGNWVI
+567 QIIALGNWVI
-577 EEACRQLRIWHN
+577 GEACRQLRIWHS
-589 QGHTEWTVSVNLS
+589 QGHSDWTVSVNLS
-602 ALQFHQRDLLATL
+602 ALQFHQRDLLTILTQTL
-615 TRTLTRYQL
+615 ARNQL
-624 PGCALM
+624 PGSALM

-638 MRDPVFSQQRIR
+638 MRDPAFSQQRIR
-650 ELQQAGVSIAIDN
+650 ELQQAGVSVAIDN

-684 DRSFINSLR
+684 DRSFINCLR

-753 VFSLAAR
+753 ALSFPSLR
-760 QHPMPAASG
+760 QPVASLSG

>member
-1 MFLNQSDKITI
+1 
-12 YRPAWLAGNKMQ
+12 
-24 IIKRLRLRARLAG
+24 
-37 SKKGINTGINHFHPL
+37 
-52 GVFLNDLSDC
+52 
-62 TQHQLSAGGE
+62 
-72 ELPMLPVTWDGVLV
+72 MLPVTWDSVLICV
-86 SISLIVAFIAS
+86 SLIVVFIAS

-103 AGRVAVSR
+103 AGRVAVTR
-111 GWSARFWLLAG
+111 GWNARFWLLVG
-122 GSAMGIGIW
+122 GIAMGIGVW

-142 MPVTMR
+142 LPMMMR
-148 YDIRLT
+148 YDTRLT
-154 SLSLLVAILASCLAF
+154 ILSLLVAILASVLAF

-177 LTRHRLLRGSL
+177 LTRQRLLRGTL
-188 ILGAGVAAMHYLGMY
+188 ILGAGVAIMHYLGMY
-203 ALLIEPRPEWNSVL
+203 ALLIEPQPEWNALL
-217 VVLSVLIAFVASG
+217 VALSVLIAFAASG
-230 VALWLA
+230 LALWLA
-236 FHLRKGEHHLLLM
+236 FHLRQGDHHLMLM

-262 GMHYVGMAAAT
+262 GMHYVGMAAAE
-273 FSHHSMMQSQGLSNP
+273 FSHSSMMEPHGVSNA

-299 TILGITLLCSMLDAQ
+299 TILGITLLSSMLDAQ
-314 MRATRLAARLRFA
+314 LRAARLATRLNRANQELR
-327 NKELLQLALHDNL
+327 QLAMHDNL
-340 TALPNR
+340 TTLPNR

-351 QLDRVIK
+351 QLDLAIK
-358 KAMLN
+358 QAMIN
-363 DFRFA
+363 EHRFA

-392 LLAVAERLRSQLSE
+392 LVAVAERLRSQLSN
-406 TMLLAR
+406 TMLLVR

-420 MVKRCDISPA
+420 MAECDISAA
-430 RQLAQRLVKVIGKP
+430 RQLAQKLVKVISSP
-444 FEFDRYVLHVSLS
+444 FELDRYVLHVSLS

-482 HTKNSGRNGWCLFE
+482 HTKHSGRNGWCVFE
-496 RAMSAATQ
+496 PSMSAATQ
-504 HQLELTNDLWE
+504 HQLELANDLWE
-515 ALERQ
+515 AIERE

-530 RSGGTRL
+530 CSGGTRL

-567 QIVALGNWVI
+567 QIIALGNWVI
-577 EEACRQLRIWHN
+577 GEACRQLRIWHN
-589 QGHTEWTVSVNLS
+589 QGHSDWTVSVNLS
-602 ALQFHQRDLLATL
+602 ALQFHQRDLLTILTQTL
-615 TRTLTRYQL
+615 ARYQL
-624 PGCALM
+624 PGSALM

-638 MRDPVFSQQRIR
+638 MRDPAFSQQRIR
-650 ELQQAGVSIAIDN
+650 ELQQAGVSVAIDN

-684 DRSFINSLR
+684 DRSFINCLR

-753 VFSLAAR
+753 ALSFPSLR
-760 QHPMPAASG
+760 QPVASLPG

>member
-1 MFLNQSDKITI
+1 
-12 YRPAWLAGNKMQ
+12 
-24 IIKRLRLRARLAG
+24 
-37 SKKGINTGINHFHPL
+37 
-52 GVFLNDLSDC
+52 
-62 TQHQLSAGGE
+62 
-72 ELPMLPVTWDGVLV
+72 MLPVTWDSVLICV
-86 SISLIVAFIAS
+86 SLIVVFIAS

-111 GWSARFWLLAG
+111 GWSARFWLLVG
-122 GSAMGIGIW
+122 GIAMGIGVW
-131 AMHFIGMLAMM
+131 GMHFIGMLAMM
-142 MPVTMR
+142 MPMMMR
-148 YDIRLT
+148 YDTRLT
-154 SLSLLVAILASCLAF
+154 ILSLLVAILASVLAF

-177 LTRHRLLRGSL
+177 LTRQRLLRGTL
-188 ILGAGVAAMHYLGMY
+188 ILGAGVVVMHYLGMY
-203 ALLIEPRPEWNSVL
+203 ALLIEPQPEWNALL
-217 VVLSVLIAFVASG
+217 VALSVLIAFAASG
-230 VALWLA
+230 LALWLA
-236 FHLRKGEHHLLLM
+236 FHLRQGDHHLMLM

-262 GMHYVGMAAAT
+262 GMHYVGMAAAE
-273 FSHHSMMQSQGLSNP
+273 FSHSSMMQPHGVSNA

-299 TILGITLLCSMLDAQ
+299 TILGVTLLSSMLDAQ
-314 MRATRLAARLRFA
+314 LRAARLATRLNRANQELR
-327 NKELLQLALHDNL
+327 QLAMHDNL
-340 TALPNR
+340 TTLPNR

-351 QLDRVIK
+351 QLDLAIK
-358 KAMLN
+358 QAMIN
-363 DFRFA
+363 EHRFA

-392 LLAVAERLRSQLSE
+392 LVAVAERLRSQLSN
-406 TMLLAR
+406 TMLLVR

-420 MVKRCDISPA
+420 MAECDISAA
-430 RQLAQRLVKVIGKP
+430 RQLAQKLVKVISSP
-444 FEFDRYVLHVSLS
+444 FELDRYVLHVSLS

-482 HTKNSGRNGWCLFE
+482 HTKHSGRNGWCLFE
-496 RAMSAATQ
+496 PAMSAATQ
-504 HQLELTNDLWE
+504 HQLELANDLWE
-515 ALERQ
+515 AIERE

-530 RSGGTRL
+530 CSGGTRL

-567 QIVALGNWVI
+567 QIIALGNWVI
-577 EEACRQLRIWHN
+577 GEACRQLRIWHS
-589 QGHTEWTVSVNLS
+589 QGHSDWTVSVNLS
-602 ALQFHQRDLLATL
+602 ALQFHQRDLLTILTQTL
-615 TRTLTRYQL
+615 ARNQL
-624 PGCALM
+624 PGSALM

-638 MRDPVFSQQRIR
+638 MRDPAFSQQRIR
-650 ELQQAGVSIAIDN
+650 ELQQAGVSVAIDN

-684 DRSFINSLR
+684 DRSFINCLR

-753 VFSLAAR
+753 ALSFPSMRQPVASL
-760 QHPMPAASG
+760 SG

>member
-1 MFLNQSDKITI
+1 
-12 YRPAWLAGNKMQ
+12 
-24 IIKRLRLRARLAG
+24 
-37 SKKGINTGINHFHPL
+37 
-52 GVFLNDLSDC
+52 
-62 TQHQLSAGGE
+62 
-72 ELPMLPVTWDGVLV
+72 MLPVTWDSVLICV
-86 SISLIVAFIAS
+86 SLIVVFIAS

-111 GWSARFWLLAG
+111 GWSARFWLLVG
-122 GSAMGIGIW
+122 GIAMGIGVW

-142 MPVTMR
+142 MPMMMR
-148 YDIRLT
+148 YDTRLT
-154 SLSLLVAILASCLAF
+154 ILSLLVAILASVLAF

-177 LTRHRLLRGSL
+177 LTRQRLLRGTL
-188 ILGAGVAAMHYLGMY
+188 ILGAGVVVMHYLGMY
-203 ALLIEPRPEWNSVL
+203 ALLIEPQPEWNALL
-217 VVLSVLIAFVASG
+217 VALSVLIAFAASG
-230 VALWLA
+230 LALWLA
-236 FHLRKGEHHLLLM
+236 FHLRQGDHHLMLM

-262 GMHYVGMAAAT
+262 GMHYVGMAAAE
-273 FSHHSMMQSQGLSNP
+273 FSHSSMMQPHGVSNA

-299 TILGITLLCSMLDAQ
+299 TILGITLLSSMLDAQ
-314 MRATRLAARLRFA
+314 LRAARLATRLNRANQELR
-327 NKELLQLALHDNL
+327 QLAMHDNL
-340 TALPNR
+340 TTLPNR

-351 QLDRVIK
+351 QLDLAIK
-358 KAMLN
+358 QAMLN
-363 DFRFA
+363 EHRFA

-392 LLAVAERLRSQLSE
+392 LVAVAERLCSQLSN
-406 TMLLAR
+406 TMLLVR

-420 MVKRCDISPA
+420 MAECDISAA
-430 RQLAQRLVKVIGKP
+430 RQLAQKLVKVISSP
-444 FEFDRYVLHVSLS
+444 FELDRYVLHVSLS

-482 HTKNSGRNGWCLFE
+482 HTKHSGRNGWCLFE
-496 RAMSAATQ
+496 PAMSAATQ
-504 HQLELTNDLWE
+504 HQLELANDLWE
-515 ALERQ
+515 AIERE

-530 RSGGTRL
+530 CSGGTRL

-567 QIVALGNWVI
+567 QIIALGNWVI
-577 EEACRQLRIWHN
+577 GEACRQLRIWHN
-589 QGHTEWTVSVNLS
+589 QGHSDWTVSVNLS
-602 ALQFHQRDLLATL
+602 ALQFHQRDLLTILTQTL
-615 TRTLTRYQL
+615 ARNQL
-624 PGCALM
+624 PGSALM

-638 MRDPVFSQQRIR
+638 MRDPAFSQQRIR
-650 ELQQAGVSIAIDN
+650 ELQQVGVSVAIDN

-684 DRSFINSLR
+684 DRSFINCLR

-753 VFSLAAR
+753 ALSFPSLR
-760 QHPMPAASG
+760 QPVVSLPG

>member
-1 MFLNQSDKITI
+1 
-12 YRPAWLAGNKMQ
+12 
-24 IIKRLRLRARLAG
+24 
-37 SKKGINTGINHFHPL
+37 
-52 GVFLNDLSDC
+52 
-62 TQHQLSAGGE
+62 
-72 ELPMLPVTWDGVLV
+72 MLPVTWDSVLICV
-86 SISLIVAFIAS
+86 SLIVVFIAS

-111 GWSARFWLLAG
+111 GWSARFWLLVG
-122 GSAMGIGIW
+122 GIAMGIGVW

-142 MPVTMR
+142 MPMMMR
-148 YDIRLT
+148 YDTRLT
-154 SLSLLVAILASCLAF
+154 ILSLLVAILASVLAF

-177 LTRHRLLRGSL
+177 LTRQRLLRGTL
-188 ILGAGVAAMHYLGMY
+188 ILGAGVVVMHYLGMY
-203 ALLIEPRPEWNSVL
+203 ALLIEPQPEWNALL
-217 VVLSVLIAFVASG
+217 VALSVLIAFVASG
-230 VALWLA
+230 LALWLA
-236 FHLRKGEHHLLLM
+236 FHLRQGDHHLMLM

-262 GMHYVGMAAAT
+262 GMHYVGMAAAE
-273 FSHHSMMQSQGLSNP
+273 FSHSSMMQPHGVSNA

-299 TILGITLLCSMLDAQ
+299 TILGVTLLSSMLDAQ
-314 MRATRLAARLRFA
+314 LRAARLATRLNRANQELR
-327 NKELLQLALHDNL
+327 QLAMHDNL
-340 TALPNR
+340 TTLPNR

-351 QLDRVIK
+351 QLDLAIK
-358 KAMLN
+358 QAMLN
-363 DFRFA
+363 EHRFA

-392 LLAVAERLRSQLSE
+392 LVAVAERLCSQLSN
-406 TMLLAR
+406 TMLLVR

-420 MVKRCDISPA
+420 MAECDISAA
-430 RQLAQRLVKVIGKP
+430 RQLAQKLVKVISSP
-444 FEFDRYVLHVSLS
+444 FELDRYVLHVSLS

-482 HTKNSGRNGWCLFE
+482 HTKHSGRNGWCLFE
-496 RAMSAATQ
+496 PAMSAATQ
-504 HQLELTNDLWE
+504 HQLELANDLWE
-515 ALERQ
+515 AIERE

-530 RSGGTRL
+530 CSGGTRL

-567 QIVALGNWVI
+567 QIIALGNWVI
-577 EEACRQLRIWHN
+577 GEASRQLRIWHS
-589 QGHTEWTVSVNLS
+589 QGHSDWTVSVNLS
-602 ALQFHQRDLLATL
+602 ALQFHQRDLLTILTQTL
-615 TRTLTRYQL
+615 ARYQL
-624 PGCALM
+624 PGSALM

-638 MRDPVFSQQRIR
+638 MRDPAFSQQRIR
-650 ELQQAGVSIAIDN
+650 ELQQAGVSVAIDN

-684 DRSFINSLR
+684 DRSFINCLR

-753 VFSLAAR
+753 ALSFPSLR
-760 QHPMPAASG
+760 QPVASLSG

>member
-1 MFLNQSDKITI
+1 
-12 YRPAWLAGNKMQ
+12 
-24 IIKRLRLRARLAG
+24 
-37 SKKGINTGINHFHPL
+37 
-52 GVFLNDLSDC
+52 
-62 TQHQLSAGGE
+62 
-72 ELPMLPVTWDGVLV
+72 MLPVTWDSVLICV
-86 SISLIVAFIAS
+86 SLIVVFIAS

-103 AGRVAVSR
+103 AGRVAVTR
-111 GWSARFWLLAG
+111 GWSARFWLLVG
-122 GSAMGIGIW
+122 GIAMGIGVW

-142 MPVTMR
+142 LPMMMR
-148 YDIRLT
+148 YDTRLT
-154 SLSLLVAILASCLAF
+154 ILSLLVAILASVLAF

-177 LTRHRLLRGSL
+177 LTRQRLLRGTL
-188 ILGAGVAAMHYLGMY
+188 ILGAGVAIMHYLGMY
-203 ALLIEPRPEWNSVL
+203 ALLIEPQPEWNALL
-217 VVLSVLIAFVASG
+217 VALSVLIAFAASG
-230 VALWLA
+230 LALWLA
-236 FHLRKGEHHLLLM
+236 FHLRQGDHHLMLM

-262 GMHYVGMAAAT
+262 GMHYVGMAAAE
-273 FSHHSMMQSQGLSNP
+273 FSHSSMMQPHGVSNV

-299 TILGITLLCSMLDAQ
+299 TILGITLLSSMLDAQ
-314 MRATRLAARLRFA
+314 LRAARLATRLNRANQELR
-327 NKELLQLALHDNL
+327 QLAMHDNL
-340 TALPNR
+340 TTLPNR

-351 QLDRVIK
+351 QLDLAIK
-358 KAMLN
+358 QAMIN
-363 DFRFA
+363 EHRFA

-392 LLAVAERLRSQLSE
+392 LVAVAERLRSQLSN
-406 TMLLAR
+406 TMLLVR

-420 MVKRCDISPA
+420 MAECDISAA
-430 RQLAQRLVKVIGKP
+430 RQLAQKLVKVISSP
-444 FEFDRYVLHVSLS
+444 FELDRYVLHVSLS

-482 HTKNSGRNGWCLFE
+482 HTKHSGRNGWCLFE
-496 RAMSAATQ
+496 PAMSAATQ
-504 HQLELTNDLWE
+504 HQLELANDLWK
-515 ALERQ
+515 AIERE

-530 RSGGTRL
+530 CSGGTRL

-567 QIVALGNWVI
+567 QIIALGNWVI
-577 EEACRQLRIWHN
+577 GEACRQLRIWHN
-589 QGHTEWTVSVNLS
+589 QGHSDWTVSVNLS
-602 ALQFHQRDLLATL
+602 ALQFHQRDLLTILTQTL
-615 TRTLTRYQL
+615 ARYQL
-624 PGCALM
+624 SGSALM

-638 MRDPVFSQQRIR
+638 MRDPAFSQQRIR
-650 ELQQAGVSIAIDN
+650 ELQQAGVSVAIDN

-684 DRSFINSLR
+684 DRSFINCLR

-753 VFSLAAR
+753 ALSFPSLR
-760 QHPMPAASG
+760 QPVASLPG

>member
-1 MFLNQSDKITI
+1 
-12 YRPAWLAGNKMQ
+12 
-24 IIKRLRLRARLAG
+24 
-37 SKKGINTGINHFHPL
+37 
-52 GVFLNDLSDC
+52 
-62 TQHQLSAGGE
+62 
-72 ELPMLPVTWDGVLV
+72 MLPVTWDSVLICV
-86 SISLIVAFIAS
+86 SLIVVFIAS

-111 GWSARFWLLAG
+111 GWSARFWLLVG
-122 GSAMGIGIW
+122 GIAMGIGVW

-142 MPVTMR
+142 MPMMMR
-148 YDIRLT
+148 YDTRLT
-154 SLSLLVAILASCLAF
+154 ILSLLVAILASVLAF

-177 LTRHRLLRGSL
+177 LTRQRLLSGTL
-188 ILGAGVAAMHYLGMY
+188 ILGAGVVVMHYLGMY
-203 ALLIEPRPEWNSVL
+203 ALLIEPQPEWNALL
-217 VVLSVLIAFVASG
+217 VALSVLIAFAASG
-230 VALWLA
+230 LALWLA
-236 FHLRKGEHHLLLM
+236 FHLRQGDHHLMLM

-262 GMHYVGMAAAT
+262 GMHYVGMAAAE
-273 FSHHSMMQSQGLSNP
+273 FSHSSMMQPHGVSNA

-299 TILGITLLCSMLDAQ
+299 TILGITLLGSMLDAQ
-314 MRATRLAARLRFA
+314 LRAARLATRLNRANQELR
-327 NKELLQLALHDNL
+327 QLAMHDNL
-340 TALPNR
+340 TTLPNR

-351 QLDRVIK
+351 QLDLAIK
-358 KAMLN
+358 QAMLN
-363 DFRFA
+363 EHRFA

-392 LLAVAERLRSQLSE
+392 LVAVAERLCSQLSN
-406 TMLLAR
+406 TMLLVR

-420 MVKRCDISPA
+420 MAECDISAA
-430 RQLAQRLVKVIGKP
+430 RQLAQKLVKVISSP
-444 FEFDRYVLHVSLS
+444 FELDRYLLHVSLS

-482 HTKNSGRNGWCLFE
+482 HTKHSGRNGWCLFE
-496 RAMSAATQ
+496 PAMSAATQ
-504 HQLELTNDLWE
+504 HQLELANDLWE
-515 ALERQ
+515 AIERE

-530 RSGGTRL
+530 CSGGTRL
-537 MGFEALLRW
+537 IGFEALLRW

-567 QIVALGNWVI
+567 QIIALGNWVI
-577 EEACRQLRIWHN
+577 GEACRQLRIWHS
-589 QGHTEWTVSVNLS
+589 QGHSDWTVSVNLS
-602 ALQFHQRDLLATL
+602 ALQFHQRDLLTILTQTL
-615 TRTLTRYQL
+615 ARNQL
-624 PGCALM
+624 PGSALM

-638 MRDPVFSQQRIR
+638 MRDPAFSQQRIR
-650 ELQQAGVSIAIDN
+650 ELQQAGVSVAIDN

-684 DRSFINSLR
+684 DRSFINCLR

-753 VFSLAAR
+753 ALSFPSLR
-760 QHPMPAASG
+760 QPVASLSG

>member
-1 MFLNQSDKITI
+1 
-12 YRPAWLAGNKMQ
+12 
-24 IIKRLRLRARLAG
+24 
-37 SKKGINTGINHFHPL
+37 
-52 GVFLNDLSDC
+52 
-62 TQHQLSAGGE
+62 
-72 ELPMLPVTWDGVLV
+72 MLPVTWDSVLICV
-86 SISLIVAFIAS
+86 SLIVVFIAF

-111 GWSARFWLLAG
+111 GWSARFWLLVG
-122 GSAMGIGIW
+122 GIAMGIGVW

-142 MPVTMR
+142 MPMMMR
-148 YDIRLT
+148 YDTRLT
-154 SLSLLVAILASCLAF
+154 ILSLLVAILASVLAF

-177 LTRHRLLRGSL
+177 LTRQRLLRGTL
-188 ILGAGVAAMHYLGMY
+188 ILGAGVVVMHYLGMY
-203 ALLIEPRPEWNSVL
+203 ALLIEPQPEWNALL
-217 VVLSVLIAFVASG
+217 VALSVLIAFAASG
-230 VALWLA
+230 LALWLA
-236 FHLRKGEHHLLLM
+236 FHLRQGDHHLMLM

-262 GMHYVGMAAAT
+262 GMHYVGMAAAE
-273 FSHHSMMQSQGLSNP
+273 FSHSSMMQPHGVSNA

-299 TILGITLLCSMLDAQ
+299 TILGVTLLSSMLDAQ
-314 MRATRLAARLRFA
+314 LRAARLATRLNRANQELR
-327 NKELLQLALHDNL
+327 QLAMHDNL
-340 TALPNR
+340 TTLPNR

-351 QLDRVIK
+351 QLDLAIK
-358 KAMLN
+358 QAMLN
-363 DFRFA
+363 EHHFA

-392 LLAVAERLRSQLSE
+392 LVAVAERLCSQLSN
-406 TMLLAR
+406 TMLLVR

-420 MVKRCDISPA
+420 MAECDISAA
-430 RQLAQRLVKVIGKP
+430 RQLAQKLVKVISSP
-444 FEFDRYVLHVSLS
+444 FELDRYVLHVSLS

-482 HTKNSGRNGWCLFE
+482 HTKHSGRNGWCLFE
-496 RAMSAATQ
+496 PAMSAATQ
-504 HQLELTNDLWE
+504 HQLELANDLWE
-515 ALERQ
+515 AIERE

-530 RSGGTRL
+530 CSGGTRL

-567 QIVALGNWVI
+567 QIIALGNWVI
-577 EEACRQLRIWHN
+577 GEACRQLRLWHN
-589 QGHTEWTVSVNLS
+589 QGHSDWTVSVNLS
-602 ALQFHQRDLLATL
+602 ALQFHQRDLLTILTQTL
-615 TRTLTRYQL
+615 ARNQL
-624 PGCALM
+624 PGSALM

-638 MRDPVFSQQRIR
+638 MRDPAFSQQRIR
-650 ELQQAGVSIAIDN
+650 ELQQAGVSVAIDN

-684 DRSFINSLR
+684 DRSFINCLR

-753 VFSLAAR
+753 ALSFPSLR
-760 QHPMPAASG
+760 QPVASLSG

>member
-1 MFLNQSDKITI
+1 
-12 YRPAWLAGNKMQ
+12 
-24 IIKRLRLRARLAG
+24 
-37 SKKGINTGINHFHPL
+37 
-52 GVFLNDLSDC
+52 
-62 TQHQLSAGGE
+62 
-72 ELPMLPVTWDGVLV
+72 MLLVTWDSVLICV
-86 SISLIVAFIAS
+86 SLIVAFIAS

-122 GSAMGIGIW
+122 GTAMGIGVW

-142 MPVTMR
+142 MPMTMR
-148 YDIRLT
+148 YDTRLT
-154 SLSLLVAILASCLAF
+154 ILSLLVAIMASMLAF

-177 LTRHRLLRGSL
+177 LTRYRLLRGAL
-188 ILGAGVAAMHYLGMY
+188 ILSSGIVVMHYLGMY
-203 ALLIEPRPEWNSVL
+203 ALLIEPRPEWNVL
-217 VVLSVLIAFVASG
+217 RVALSVIIAFVASG

-236 FHLRKGEHHLLLM
+236 FNLRQGDHHLLLM

-254 LVMGIAIA
+254 LVMGMAIA
-262 GMHYVGMAAAT
+262 GMHYVGMSAAR
-273 FSHHSMMQSQGLSNP
+273 FSESSMMQTGGVSNP

-299 TILGITLLCSMLDAQ
+299 LILGITLLSSMLDAQ
-314 MRATRLAARLRFA
+314 LRAARLATRLRRANQELR
-327 NKELLQLALHDNL
+327 QLAMHDNL

-346 VMLEQ
+346 AMLEQ
-351 QLDRVIK
+351 QLDLAIK
-358 KAMLN
+358 QAMLN
-363 DFRFA
+363 ENRFA

-392 LLAVAERLRSQLSE
+392 LVAVSERLRSQLSN
-406 TMLLAR
+406 TMLLVR

-420 MVKRCDISPA
+420 MAEACDINPA
-430 RQLAQRLVKVIGKP
+430 RQLAQKLVKVISTP
-444 FEFDRYVLHVSLS
+444 FELDRYVLHVSLS

-476 ADAAMY
+476 ADSAMY
-482 HTKNSGRNGWCLFE
+482 HTKHSGRNGWCLFE
-496 RAMSAATQ
+496 PAMSDATQ
-504 HQLELTNDLWE
+504 HQLALANDLWE
-515 ALERQ
+515 AIDRQ

-567 QIVALGNWVI
+567 QIVTLGNWVI
-577 EEACRQLRIWHN
+577 DEACRQLKIWHN
-589 QGHTEWTVSVNLS
+589 QGNSDWTVSVNLS
-602 ALQFHQRDLLATL
+602 ALQFHQRDLLNTL
-615 TRTLTRYQL
+615 MQTLARYQL
-624 PGCALM
+624 SGSALM

-638 MRDPVFSQQRIR
+638 MRDPLFSQQRIR
-650 ELQQAGVSIAIDN
+650 ELQQAGVSVAIDN

-684 DRSFINSLR
+684 DRSFINCLR

-739 GYLLGKPTPADRVE
+739 GYLLGKPTPADRIE
-753 VFSLAAR
+753 AFRFPLLRPPLASA
-760 QHPMPAASG
+760 PA

>member
-1 MFLNQSDKITI
+1 
-12 YRPAWLAGNKMQ
+12 
-24 IIKRLRLRARLAG
+24 
-37 SKKGINTGINHFHPL
+37 
-52 GVFLNDLSDC
+52 
-62 TQHQLSAGGE
+62 
-72 ELPMLPVTWDGVLV
+72 MLPVTWDSVLICV
-86 SISLIVAFIAS
+86 SLIVAFIAS

-111 GWSARFWLLAG
+111 GWSARFWLLVG
-122 GSAMGIGIW
+122 GIAMGIGVW
-131 AMHFIGMLAMM
+131 SMHFIGMLAMM
-142 MPVTMR
+142 LPMMMR
-148 YDIRLT
+148 YDTRLT
-154 SLSLLVAILASCLAF
+154 ILSLLVAILASVLAF

-177 LTRHRLLRGSL
+177 LTRQRLLRGTL
-188 ILGAGVAAMHYLGMY
+188 ILGAGVVVMHYLGMY
-203 ALLIEPRPEWNSVL
+203 ALLIEPQPEWNALL
-217 VVLSVLIAFVASG
+217 VALSVLIAFAASG
-230 VALWLA
+230 LALWLA
-236 FHLRKGEHHLLLM
+236 FHLRQGDHHLMLM

-262 GMHYVGMAAAT
+262 GMHYVGMAAAE
-273 FSHHSMMQSQGLSNP
+273 FSHSSMMQPHGVSNA

-299 TILGITLLCSMLDAQ
+299 TILGITLLSSMLDAQ
-314 MRATRLAARLRFA
+314 LRAARLATRLNRANQELR
-327 NKELLQLALHDNL
+327 QLAMHDNL
-340 TALPNR
+340 TTLPNR

-351 QLDRVIK
+351 QLDLAIK
-358 KAMLN
+358 QAMLN
-363 DFRFA
+363 EHRFA

-392 LLAVAERLRSQLSE
+392 LVAVAERLCSQLSN
-406 TMLLAR
+406 TMLLVR

-420 MVKRCDISPA
+420 MAECDISAA
-430 RQLAQRLVKVIGKP
+430 RQLAQKLVKVISSP
-444 FEFDRYVLHVSLS
+444 FELDRYVLHVSLS

-482 HTKNSGRNGWCLFE
+482 HTKHSGRNGWCLFE
-496 RAMSAATQ
+496 PAMSAATQ
-504 HQLELTNDLWE
+504 HQLELANDLWE
-515 ALERQ
+515 AIERE

-530 RSGGTRL
+530 CSGGTRL

-567 QIVALGNWVI
+567 QIIALGNWVI
-577 EEACRQLRIWHN
+577 GEACRQLRIWHS
-589 QGHTEWTVSVNLS
+589 QGHSDWTVSVNLS
-602 ALQFHQRDLLATL
+602 ALQFHQRDLLTILTQTL
-615 TRTLTRYQL
+615 ARYQL
-624 PGCALM
+624 PGSALM
-630 LEITEAIA
+630 LEITEAIV
-638 MRDPVFSQQRIR
+638 MRDPAFSQQRIR
-650 ELQQAGVSIAIDN
+650 ELQQAGVSVAIDN

-684 DRSFINSLR
+684 DRSFINCLR

-753 VFSLAAR
+753 ALSFPSLR
-760 QHPMPAASG
+760 QPVASLSG

>member
-1 MFLNQSDKITI
+1 
-12 YRPAWLAGNKMQ
+12 
-24 IIKRLRLRARLAG
+24 
-37 SKKGINTGINHFHPL
+37 
-52 GVFLNDLSDC
+52 
-62 TQHQLSAGGE
+62 
-72 ELPMLPVTWDGVLV
+72 MLPVTWDSVLICV
-86 SISLIVAFIAS
+86 SLIVAFIAS

-111 GWSARFWLLAG
+111 GWSARFWLLVG
-122 GSAMGIGIW
+122 GIAMGIGVW
-131 AMHFIGMLAMM
+131 SMHFIGMLAMM
-142 MPVTMR
+142 LPMMMR
-148 YDIRLT
+148 YDTRLT
-154 SLSLLVAILASCLAF
+154 ILSLLVAILASVLAF

-177 LTRHRLLRGSL
+177 LTRQRLLRGTL
-188 ILGAGVAAMHYLGMY
+188 ILGAGVVVMHYLGMY
-203 ALLIEPRPEWNSVL
+203 ALLIEPQPEWNALL
-217 VVLSVLIAFVASG
+217 VALSVLIAFAASG
-230 VALWLA
+230 LALWLA
-236 FHLRKGEHHLLLM
+236 FHLRQGDHHLMLM

-262 GMHYVGMAAAT
+262 GMHYVGMAAAE
-273 FSHHSMMQSQGLSNP
+273 FSHSSMMQPHGVSNA

-299 TILGITLLCSMLDAQ
+299 TILGITLLSSMLDAQ
-314 MRATRLAARLRFA
+314 LRAARLATRLNRANQELR
-327 NKELLQLALHDNL
+327 QLAMHDNL
-340 TALPNR
+340 TTLPNR

-351 QLDRVIK
+351 QLDLAIK
-358 KAMLN
+358 QAMLN
-363 DFRFA
+363 EHRFA

-392 LLAVAERLRSQLSE
+392 LVAVAERLCSQLSN
-406 TMLLAR
+406 TMLLVR

-420 MVKRCDISPA
+420 MAECDISAA
-430 RQLAQRLVKVIGKP
+430 RQLAQKLVKVISSP
-444 FEFDRYVLHVSLS
+444 FELDRYVLHVSLS

-482 HTKNSGRNGWCLFE
+482 HTKHSGRNGWCLFE
-496 RAMSAATQ
+496 PAMSAATQ
-504 HQLELTNDLWE
+504 HQLELANDLWE
-515 ALERQ
+515 AIERE

-530 RSGGTRL
+530 CSGGTRL

-567 QIVALGNWVI
+567 QIIALGNWVI
-577 EEACRQLRIWHN
+577 GEACRQLRIWHS
-589 QGHTEWTVSVNLS
+589 QGHSDWTVSVNLS
-602 ALQFHQRDLLATL
+602 ALQFHQRDLLTILTQTL
-615 TRTLTRYQL
+615 ARNQL
-624 PGCALM
+624 PGSALM

-638 MRDPVFSQQRIR
+638 MRDPAFSQQRIR
-650 ELQQAGVSIAIDN
+650 ELQQAGVSVAIDN

-684 DRSFINSLR
+684 DRSFINCLR

-753 VFSLAAR
+753 ALSFPSLR
-760 QHPMPAASG
+760 QPVASLSG

>member
-1 MFLNQSDKITI
+1 
-12 YRPAWLAGNKMQ
+12 
-24 IIKRLRLRARLAG
+24 
-37 SKKGINTGINHFHPL
+37 
-52 GVFLNDLSDC
+52 
-62 TQHQLSAGGE
+62 
-72 ELPMLPVTWDGVLV
+72 MLPVTWDSVLICV
-86 SISLIVAFIAS
+86 SLIVVFIAS

-111 GWSARFWLLAG
+111 GWSARFWLLVG
-122 GSAMGIGIW
+122 GIAMGIGVW
-131 AMHFIGMLAMM
+131 GMHFIGMLAMM
-142 MPVTMR
+142 MPMMMR
-148 YDIRLT
+148 YDTRLT
-154 SLSLLVAILASCLAF
+154 ILSLLVAILASVLAF

-177 LTRHRLLRGSL
+177 LTRQRLLRGTL
-188 ILGAGVAAMHYLGMY
+188 ILGAGVVVMHYLGMY
-203 ALLIEPRPEWNSVL
+203 ALLIEPQPEWNALL
-217 VVLSVLIAFVASG
+217 VALSVLIAFAASG
-230 VALWLA
+230 LALWLA
-236 FHLRKGEHHLLLM
+236 FHLRQGDHHLMLM

-262 GMHYVGMAAAT
+262 GMHYVGMAAAE
-273 FSHHSMMQSQGLSNP
+273 FSHRSMMQPHGVSNA

-299 TILGITLLCSMLDAQ
+299 TILGVTLLSSMLDAQ
-314 MRATRLAARLRFA
+314 LRAARLATRLNRANQELR
-327 NKELLQLALHDNL
+327 QLAMHDNL
-340 TALPNR
+340 TTLPNR

-351 QLDRVIK
+351 QLDLAIK
-358 KAMLN
+358 QAMIN
-363 DFRFA
+363 EHRFA

-392 LLAVAERLRSQLSE
+392 LVAVAERLRSQLSN
-406 TMLLAR
+406 TMLLVR

-420 MVKRCDISPA
+420 MAECDISAA
-430 RQLAQRLVKVIGKP
+430 RQLAQKLVKVISSP
-444 FEFDRYVLHVSLS
+444 FELDRYVLHVSLS

-482 HTKNSGRNGWCLFE
+482 HTKHSGRNGWCLFE
-496 RAMSAATQ
+496 PAMSAATQ
-504 HQLELTNDLWE
+504 HQLELANDLWE
-515 ALERQ
+515 AIERE

-530 RSGGTRL
+530 CSGGTRL

-567 QIVALGNWVI
+567 QIIALGNWVI
-577 EEACRQLRIWHN
+577 GEACRQLRIWHS
-589 QGHTEWTVSVNLS
+589 QGHSDWTVSVNLS
-602 ALQFHQRDLLATL
+602 ALQFHQRDLLTILTQTL
-615 TRTLTRYQL
+615 ARNQL
-624 PGCALM
+624 PGSALM

-638 MRDPVFSQQRIR
+638 MRDPAFSQQRIR
-650 ELQQAGVSIAIDN
+650 ELQQAGVSVAIDN

-684 DRSFINSLR
+684 DRSFINCLR

-753 VFSLAAR
+753 ALSFPSMRQPVASL
-760 QHPMPAASG
+760 SG

>member
-1 MFLNQSDKITI
+1 
-12 YRPAWLAGNKMQ
+12 
-24 IIKRLRLRARLAG
+24 
-37 SKKGINTGINHFHPL
+37 
-52 GVFLNDLSDC
+52 
-62 TQHQLSAGGE
+62 
-72 ELPMLPVTWDGVLV
+72 MLPVTWDSVLICV
-86 SISLIVAFIAS
+86 SLLVAFIAS

-111 GWSARFWLLAG
+111 GWRARFWLLVG
-122 GSAMGIGIW
+122 GTTMGIGVW

-142 MPVTMR
+142 MPMTMR

-154 SLSLLVAILASCLAF
+154 ILSLLVAILTSMLAF

-177 LTRHRLLRGSL
+177 LTRQRLLRGSL
-188 ILGAGVAAMHYLGMY
+188 ILGSGVVVMHYLGMC
-203 ALLIEPRPEWNSVL
+203 ALLVEPRPEWNGLL
-217 VVLSVLIAFVASG
+217 VALSVLIAFVASG

-236 FHLRKGEHHLLLM
+236 FHLRKGDHHLLLM

-273 FSHHSMMQSQGLSNP
+273 FSDDSTMQAHGLSNP

-299 TILGITLLCSMLDAQ
+299 SILGITLLCSMLDAQ
-314 MRATRLAARLRFA
+314 MRAARLATRLRQANMELR
-327 NKELLQLALHDNL
+327 QLALHDNL

-351 QLDRVIK
+351 QLDQAIK

-363 DFRFA
+363 GHRIA

-392 LLAVAERLRSQLSE
+392 LMAVAERLRSQLSE

-420 MVKRCDISPA
+420 MVKGCDISVA
-430 RQLAQRLVKVIGKP
+430 CQLAQRLVNVIGAP

-471 ELLFN
+471 ELMFN

-482 HTKNSGRNGWCLFE
+482 HTKHSGRNGWCLFE
-496 RAMSAATQ
+496 LAMSAATQ

-515 ALERQ
+515 ALDRQ

-546 QHPQRGLLTPELFL
+546 QHPQRGLLTPEMFL

-577 EEACRQLRIWHN
+577 EEACRQLSIWHN
-589 QGHTEWTVSVNLS
+589 QGHSEWTVSVNLS
-602 ALQFHQRDLLATL
+602 ALQFHQRDLLFIL
-615 TRTLTRYQL
+615 TQTLTRYQL

-630 LEITEAIA
+630 LEVTEAIA
-638 MRDPVFSQQRIR
+638 MRDPAFSQQRIR

-684 DRSFINSLR
+684 DRSFINCLR

-753 VFSLAAR
+753 VFGLMAR
-760 QHPMPAASG
+760 QPPMASASG

>member
-1 MFLNQSDKITI
+1 
-12 YRPAWLAGNKMQ
+12 
-24 IIKRLRLRARLAG
+24 
-37 SKKGINTGINHFHPL
+37 
-52 GVFLNDLSDC
+52 
-62 TQHQLSAGGE
+62 
-72 ELPMLPVTWDGVLV
+72 MLPVTWDSVLICV
-86 SISLIVAFIAS
+86 SLLVAFIAS

-111 GWSARFWLLAG
+111 GWRARFWLLVG
-122 GSAMGIGIW
+122 GTTMGIGVW

-142 MPVTMR
+142 MPMTMR

-154 SLSLLVAILASCLAF
+154 ILSLLVAILTSMLAF

-177 LTRHRLLRGSL
+177 LTRQRLLRGSL
-188 ILGAGVAAMHYLGMY
+188 ILGSGVVVMHYLGMC
-203 ALLIEPRPEWNSVL
+203 ALLVEPRPEWNGLL
-217 VVLSVLIAFVASG
+217 VALSVLIAFVASG

-236 FHLRKGEHHLLLM
+236 FHLRKGDHHLLLM

-273 FSHHSMMQSQGLSNP
+273 FSDDSTMQAHGLSNP

-299 TILGITLLCSMLDAQ
+299 SILGITLLCSMLDAQ
-314 MRATRLAARLRFA
+314 MRAARLATRLRQA
-327 NKELLQLALHDNL
+327 NKELRQLALHDNL

-351 QLDRVIK
+351 QLDQAIK

-363 DFRFA
+363 GHRIA

-392 LLAVAERLRSQLSE
+392 LMAVAERLRSQLSE

-420 MVKRCDISPA
+420 MVKGCDISVA
-430 RQLAQRLVKVIGKP
+430 CQLAQRLVNVIGAP

-471 ELLFN
+471 ELMFN

-482 HTKNSGRNGWCLFE
+482 HTKHSGRNGWCLFE
-496 RAMSAATQ
+496 LAMSAATQ

-515 ALERQ
+515 ALDRQ

-546 QHPQRGLLTPELFL
+546 QHPQRGLLTPEMFL

-577 EEACRQLRIWHN
+577 EEACRQLSIWHN
-589 QGHTEWTVSVNLS
+589 QGHSEWTVSVNLS
-602 ALQFHQRDLLATL
+602 ALQFHQRDLLFIL
-615 TRTLTRYQL
+615 TQTLTRYQL

-630 LEITEAIA
+630 LEVTEAIA
-638 MRDPVFSQQRIR
+638 MRDPAFSQQRIR

-684 DRSFINSLR
+684 DRSFINCLR

-753 VFSLAAR
+753 MFGLMAR
-760 QHPMPAASG
+760 QPPMASASG

>member
-1 MFLNQSDKITI
+1 
-12 YRPAWLAGNKMQ
+12 
-24 IIKRLRLRARLAG
+24 
-37 SKKGINTGINHFHPL
+37 
-52 GVFLNDLSDC
+52 
-62 TQHQLSAGGE
+62 
-72 ELPMLPVTWDGVLV
+72 MLPVTWDSVLICV
-86 SISLIVAFIAS
+86 SLIVAFIAS

-111 GWSARFWLLAG
+111 GWSARFWLLVG
-122 GSAMGIGIW
+122 GIAMGIGVW

-142 MPVTMR
+142 LPMMMR
-148 YDIRLT
+148 YDTRLT
-154 SLSLLVAILASCLAF
+154 ILSLLVAILASVLAF

-177 LTRHRLLRGSL
+177 LTRQRLLRGTL
-188 ILGAGVAAMHYLGMY
+188 ILGAGVVVMHYLGMY
-203 ALLIEPRPEWNSVL
+203 ALLIEPQPEWNALL
-217 VVLSVLIAFVASG
+217 VALSVLIAFAASG
-230 VALWLA
+230 LALWLA
-236 FHLRKGEHHLLLM
+236 FHLRQGDHHLMLM

-262 GMHYVGMAAAT
+262 GMHYVGMAAAE
-273 FSHHSMMQSQGLSNP
+273 FSHSSMMQPHGVSNA

-299 TILGITLLCSMLDAQ
+299 TILGITLLSSMLDAQ
-314 MRATRLAARLRFA
+314 LRAARLATRLNRANQELR
-327 NKELLQLALHDNL
+327 QLAMHDNL
-340 TALPNR
+340 TTLPNR

-351 QLDRVIK
+351 QLDLAIK
-358 KAMLN
+358 QAMLN
-363 DFRFA
+363 EHHFA

-392 LLAVAERLRSQLSE
+392 LVAVAERLCSQLSN
-406 TMLLAR
+406 TMLLVR

-420 MVKRCDISPA
+420 MAECDISAA
-430 RQLAQRLVKVIGKP
+430 RQLAQKLVKVISSP
-444 FEFDRYVLHVSLS
+444 FELDRYVLHVSLS

-482 HTKNSGRNGWCLFE
+482 HTKHSGRNGWCLFE
-496 RAMSAATQ
+496 PAMSAATQ
-504 HQLELTNDLWE
+504 HQLELANDLWE
-515 ALERQ
+515 AIERE

-530 RSGGTRL
+530 CSGGTRL

-567 QIVALGNWVI
+567 QIIALGNWVI
-577 EEACRQLRIWHN
+577 GEACRQLRIWHS
-589 QGHTEWTVSVNLS
+589 QGHSDWTVSVNLS
-602 ALQFHQRDLLATL
+602 ALQFHQRDLLTILTQTL
-615 TRTLTRYQL
+615 SRNQL
-624 PGCALM
+624 PGSALM

-638 MRDPVFSQQRIR
+638 MRDPAFSQQRIR
-650 ELQQAGVSIAIDN
+650 ELQQAGVSVAIDN

-684 DRSFINSLR
+684 DRSFINCLR

-753 VFSLAAR
+753 ALSFPSLR
-760 QHPMPAASG
+760 QPVASMSG

>member
-1 MFLNQSDKITI
+1 
-12 YRPAWLAGNKMQ
+12 
-24 IIKRLRLRARLAG
+24 
-37 SKKGINTGINHFHPL
+37 
-52 GVFLNDLSDC
+52 
-62 TQHQLSAGGE
+62 
-72 ELPMLPVTWDGVLV
+72 MLPVTWDSVLICV
-86 SISLIVAFIAS
+86 SLIVVFIAS

-103 AGRVAVSR
+103 AGRVAVTR
-111 GWSARFWLLAG
+111 GWSARFWLLVG
-122 GSAMGIGIW
+122 GIAMGIGVW

-142 MPVTMR
+142 LPMMMR
-148 YDIRLT
+148 YDTRLT
-154 SLSLLVAILASCLAF
+154 ILSLLVAILASVLAF

-177 LTRHRLLRGSL
+177 LTRQRLLRGTL
-188 ILGAGVAAMHYLGMY
+188 ILGAGVVVMHYLGMY
-203 ALLIEPRPEWNSVL
+203 ALLIEPQPEWNALL
-217 VVLSVLIAFVASG
+217 VALSVLIAFAASG
-230 VALWLA
+230 LALWLA
-236 FHLRKGEHHLLLM
+236 FHLRQGDHHLMLM

-262 GMHYVGMAAAT
+262 GMHYVGMAAAE
-273 FSHHSMMQSQGLSNP
+273 FSHSSMMQPHGVSNA

-299 TILGITLLCSMLDAQ
+299 TILGITLLSSMLDAQ
-314 MRATRLAARLRFA
+314 LRAARLATRLNRANQELR
-327 NKELLQLALHDNL
+327 QLAMHDNL
-340 TALPNR
+340 TTLPNR

-351 QLDRVIK
+351 QLDLAIK
-358 KAMLN
+358 QAMIN
-363 DFRFA
+363 EHRFA

-392 LLAVAERLRSQLSE
+392 LVAVAERLRSQLSN
-406 TMLLAR
+406 TMLLVR

-420 MVKRCDISPA
+420 MAECDISAA
-430 RQLAQRLVKVIGKP
+430 RQLAQKLVKVISSP
-444 FEFDRYVLHVSLS
+444 FELDRYVLHVSLS

-482 HTKNSGRNGWCLFE
+482 HTKHSGRNGWCLFE
-496 RAMSAATQ
+496 PAMSAATQ
-504 HQLELTNDLWE
+504 HQLELANDLWE
-515 ALERQ
+515 AIERE

-530 RSGGTRL
+530 CSGGTRL

-567 QIVALGNWVI
+567 QIIALGNWVI
-577 EEACRQLRIWHN
+577 GEACRQLRIWHN
-589 QGHTEWTVSVNLS
+589 QGHSDWTVSVNLS
-602 ALQFHQRDLLATL
+602 ALQFHQRDLLTILTQTL
-615 TRTLTRYQL
+615 ARYQL
-624 PGCALM
+624 PGSALM

-638 MRDPVFSQQRIR
+638 MRDPAFSQQRIR
-650 ELQQAGVSIAIDN
+650 ELQQAGVSVAIDN

-684 DRSFINSLR
+684 DRSFINCLR

-753 VFSLAAR
+753 ALSFPSLR
-760 QHPMPAASG
+760 QPVASLPG